1 MSKASVPA
9 ERLEALAASAEKA
22 GMSIYGLERDGVKLA
37 KELREIVA
45 ILAEAR
51 EEGKP
56 IPEISEAQLYE
67 AVRHKSIKDRMDAV
81 SALFARVGAPASGGT
96 EGPGLPVGYM
106 WKSSPGKAWEDT
118 HFSVTLPEFSTA
130 TWFLGAV
137 SNGYC
142 TAVVPIYARVEG
154 EKK

>member
-1 MSKASVPA
+1 MSNASVPA

-22 GMSIYGLERDGVKLA
+22 GMSIYGLEWDGVKLA

-81 SALFARVGAPASGGT
+81 SALFARVAPPASAGT
-96 EGPGLPVGYM
+96 EGPIERVARALARSYWQGRGETITREQ
-106 WKSSPGKAWEDT
+106 ED
-118 HFSVTLPEFSTA
+118 EFWLSWGRDA
-130 TWFLGAV
+130 EAAL
-137 SNGYC
+137 
-142 TAVVPIYARVEG
+142 ARVEG